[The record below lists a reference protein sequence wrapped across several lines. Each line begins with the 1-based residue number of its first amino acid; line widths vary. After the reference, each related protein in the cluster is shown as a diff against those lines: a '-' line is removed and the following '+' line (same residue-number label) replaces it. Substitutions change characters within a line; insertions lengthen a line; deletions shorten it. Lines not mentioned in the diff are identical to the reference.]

1 MQGASYAG
9 YTSVISKHL
18 ENSRF
23 AERGYRLGRLFRRGI
38 SPCYT
43 HANFG
48 AAVSVSPESPGAYRF
63 GVFEFDARLGELRK
77 QGMKLKLQGQPLDI
91 LAKLLERP
99 GEVVTREDLQKKL
112 WASDTFVDFDHS
124 LNAAIKRLRDAL
136 DDSAETP
143 RYIETLARRGYRFIA
158 PVEAVGRVAASRRG
172 ALVRRGPL
180 MAAGGFLALLA
191 ILVGLNLGG
200 LRERLRRSGP
210 HPERIESLA
219 VLPLQNLS
227 GDTAQDYFADGM
239 TEELTT
245 DLAQISS
252 LRVVSRSS
260 TADYKGTK
268 KPLPQI
274 ARELNVDGIVEGSVQ
289 RSGDS
294 VRVTAQLLYGPT
306 DQHLWAQSYERPMSD
321 VLVLQDEIA
330 RTISKEVGGKL
341 NPMYPER
348 TFSHQQINPE
358 AYELYLRGS
367 SYFDDFDLNKS
378 VDYLNQAIK
387 LDPNYAP
394 IYAKMADAYYFLG
407 FFNLLAPNVA
417 FPRMK
422 DAAQNA
428 LAKDETLAEAHGTLA
443 LVKLHFD
450 WDFPGAEKEF
460 KRALELN
467 PSDADIRHD
476 YSHFLMAMGRF
487 DEATAESARAVEL
500 NPVDIGLTACLCWHR
515 YSAHQ
520 YGQSAAQAQKT
531 IQLAPDLFWTHII
544 LGWDYEQEKKYE
556 EAISEF
562 QKGVKLSSGMTFAL
576 AALGHAYAIA
586 GKKQETQETL
596 VKLKDLGEHGYV
608 SAFDMGVIYAGT
620 GDKEKAF
627 EWLEKAFQERSLFLI
642 YSRWEPRL
650 DPLRSDP
657 RFSSLLRRIGL
668 SPT

>member
-1 MQGASYAG
+1 MSES
-9 YTSVISKHL
+9 TK
-18 ENSRF
+18 
-23 AERGYRLGRLFRRGI
+23 
-38 SPCYT
+38 
-43 HANFG
+43 
-48 AAVSVSPESPGAYRF
+48 SPGPYRF
-63 GVFEFDARLGELRK
+63 GVFEFDAHLGELRK

-91 LAKLLERP
+91 LAMLLERP
-99 GEVVTREDLQKKL
+99 GEVVTREDLEKKL

-143 RYIETLARRGYRFIA
+143 RYIETLARRGYRFIT
-158 PVEAVGRVAASRRG
+158 PVEAVGQAAASRRG
-172 ALVRRGPL
+172 ALIRRWPL
-180 MAAGGFLALLA
+180 MAVGGFLALLA
-191 ILVGLNLGG
+191 ILVGLNLVGV
-200 LRERLRRSGP
+200 RERLRRSGP

-274 ARELNVDGIVEGSVQ
+274 AKELNVDGIVEGSVQ

-341 NPMYPER
+341 NPVYPVR
-348 TFSHQQINPE
+348 TFSHRQINPE

-367 SYFDDFDLNKS
+367 SYFDAFDLNKS

-422 DAAQNA
+422 DAAQTA
-428 LAKDETLAEAHGTLA
+428 LAKDETLAEAHGALA

-487 DEATAESARAVEL
+487 DESTAESARAVEL
-500 NPVDIGLTACLCWHR
+500 NPMDIGLTACLCWHR

-520 YGQSAAQAQKT
+520 YGQSAAQAQKA
-531 IQLAPDLFWTHII
+531 IQSAPDLFWTHII
-544 LGWDYEQEKKYE
+544 LGWDYEQEKKYD

-562 QKGVKLSSGMTFAL
+562 QKGVKLSGGMTFAL

-657 RFSSLLRRIGL
+657 RFSSLLRRMSL